1 MSKKLNKIVIIVF
14 ATVLVSSIFYGINK
28 FNQKENYIEASSKN
42 SKETNCL
49 LDINNY
55 KSVRCILDDKNNKE
69 NKEDEETKSN
79 YKYVTWNLQSLY
91 PSDEAWEKE
100 LSKFEKDISE
110 LDNYT
115 GKVTKSKTHFIS
127 ALKIKEK
134 LDIKLEKLYAYA
146 KLNKDINKNSYKYL
160 DMINKIGTVDSK
172 YSRICSDLE
181 LEILKLPDSTYNE
194 YLKSKNKKA
203 KVFVIHRLDKD
214 TSGVLM
220 FAKNEKIKNKLQNN
234 WNKIVNAVNATQ
246 GKIITYNNEPI
257 NAFFHSN
264 SGGKTEI
271 PINVWGGS
279 GMPYLQVVETSGEEN
294 YSQYSSEV
302 TISKEELKNKML
314 EKYQDFT
321 IDFNDS
327 ACIGILEYTESGR
340 VKTIKIGNKNLSGV
354 EARTN
359 S

>member
-42 SKETNCL
+42 SEETNCL

-55 KSVRCILDDKNNKE
+55 KSVRSILDDKNNKE

-181 LEILKLPDSTYNE
+181 LEILKLSDSTYNE
-194 YLKSKNKKA
+194 YLKSKKVNKRYK
-203 KVFVIHRLDKD
+203 
-214 TSGVLM
+214 M
-220 FAKNEKIKNKLQNN
+220 
-234 WNKIVNAVNATQ
+234 
-246 GKIITYNNEPI
+246 
-257 NAFFHSN
+257 
-264 SGGKTEI
+264 
-271 PINVWGGS
+271 
-279 GMPYLQVVETSGEEN
+279 YL
-294 YSQYSSEV
+294 
-302 TISKEELKNKML
+302 
-314 EKYQDFT
+314 
-321 IDFNDS
+321 
-327 ACIGILEYTESGR
+327 
-340 VKTIKIGNKNLSGV
+340 
-354 EARTN
+354 
-359 S
+359 

>member
-55 KSVRCILDDKNNKE
+55 KRVRSILDDKNNKE

-194 YLKSKNKKA
+194 YLKSKKVNKRYKMYLEEIR
-203 KVFVIHRLDKD
+203 KSKEHYLD
-214 TSGVLM
+214 
-220 FAKNEKIKNKLQNN
+220 EKSEDIINKMGNIVSLPSNVYDL
-234 WNKIVNAVNATQ
+234 KIVRIHHQ
-246 GKIITYNNEPI
+246 SILLKLDPQI
-257 NAFFHSN
+257 
-264 SGGKTEI
+264 EI
-271 PINVWGGS
+271 
-279 GMPYLQVVETSGEEN
+279 
-294 YSQYSSEV
+294 
-302 TISKEELKNKML
+302 L
-314 EKYQDFT
+314 EKQHLQMNLLYIMTILILYQD
-321 IDFNDS
+321 
-327 ACIGILEYTESGR
+327 Y
-340 VKTIKIGNKNLSGV
+340 
-354 EARTN
+354 
-359 S
+359 

>member
-1 MSKKLNKIVIIVF
+1 MSKKLNKILIIVY

-79 YKYVTWNLQSLY
+79 YKYLTWNLQSFY

-134 LDIKLEKLYAYA
+134 LDIKLEKLYSYA
-146 KLNKDINKNSYKYL
+146 KLNKDINN
-160 DMINKIGTVDSK
+160 
-172 YSRICSDLE
+172 
-181 LEILKLPDSTYNE
+181 
-194 YLKSKNKKA
+194 
-203 KVFVIHRLDKD
+203 
-214 TSGVLM
+214 
-220 FAKNEKIKNKLQNN
+220 
-234 WNKIVNAVNATQ
+234 
-246 GKIITYNNEPI
+246 
-257 NAFFHSN
+257 
-264 SGGKTEI
+264 
-271 PINVWGGS
+271 
-279 GMPYLQVVETSGEEN
+279 
-294 YSQYSSEV
+294 
-302 TISKEELKNKML
+302 
-314 EKYQDFT
+314 
-321 IDFNDS
+321 
-327 ACIGILEYTESGR
+327 
-340 VKTIKIGNKNLSGV
+340 
-354 EARTN
+354 
-359 S
+359 

>member
-42 SKETNCL
+42 SEETNCL

-55 KSVRCILDDKNNKE
+55 KSVRSILDDKNNKE

-146 KLNKDINKNSYKYL
+146 KLNKDINKNSYK
-160 DMINKIGTVDSK
+160 
-172 YSRICSDLE
+172 
-181 LEILKLPDSTYNE
+181 
-194 YLKSKNKKA
+194 
-203 KVFVIHRLDKD
+203 
-214 TSGVLM
+214 
-220 FAKNEKIKNKLQNN
+220 
-234 WNKIVNAVNATQ
+234 
-246 GKIITYNNEPI
+246 
-257 NAFFHSN
+257 
-264 SGGKTEI
+264 
-271 PINVWGGS
+271 
-279 GMPYLQVVETSGEEN
+279 
-294 YSQYSSEV
+294 
-302 TISKEELKNKML
+302 
-314 EKYQDFT
+314 
-321 IDFNDS
+321 
-327 ACIGILEYTESGR
+327 
-340 VKTIKIGNKNLSGV
+340 
-354 EARTN
+354 
-359 S
+359 